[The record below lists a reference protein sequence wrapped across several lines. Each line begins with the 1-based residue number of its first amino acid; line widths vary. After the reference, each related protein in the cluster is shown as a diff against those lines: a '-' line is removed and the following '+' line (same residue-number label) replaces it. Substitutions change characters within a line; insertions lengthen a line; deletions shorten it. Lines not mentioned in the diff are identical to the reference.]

1 MRERAKSELAVGI
14 FVFITLLLF
23 GYGIMNYT
31 NELGLF
37 EPVSY
42 LKTHLNSP
50 EGLANGS
57 AVRLFGVGIGR
68 ITNIEFVSDI
78 SKQEVIVTMKMN
90 ASDLD
95 RIGKDAI
102 AKIQTVGLLGDN
114 IINIDPGHPEK
125 GHVKPWDTIEGK
137 NYEDRF
143 AALGKIADKLG
154 VILDKIDQGGIESI
168 SSTIQNA
175 SEITDKIKKGEGTL
189 GKLIYSDET
198 INQLNSTIA
207 ELNRITRQINNG
219 PGGVHTLLYDEQFS
233 SNLKKV
239 STQLADA
246 AQQINSMMSEIKD
259 KDLANKLGQVV
270 DNLATTSRNLAQ
282 IAQSIEQGEGTI
294 GALVKDPT
302 LYDDLKVI
310 LQGAKRSE
318 ALKYAIQRTIQR
330 RRESSEPQGPQNP
343 PATSSAPQK

>member
-1 MRERAKSELAVGI
+1 MRERARSELAVGI
-14 FVFITLLLF
+14 FVFISLLLF

-42 LKTHLNSP
+42 LKTQLNSP

-68 ITNIEFVSDI
+68 ITDIEFVSDI

-90 ASDLD
+90 ASDLN
-95 RIGKDAI
+95 RIGKDAV

-114 IINIDPGHPEK
+114 IINIEPGHPEK
-125 GHVKPWDTIEGK
+125 GHVNPWDTIEGQ

-168 SSTIQNA
+168 STTIQNA

-207 ELNRITRQINNG
+207 ELNKITRQINTG
-219 PGGVHTLLYDEQFS
+219 PGGVHTLLYDEQFMS
-233 SNLKKV
+233 DLKKV
-239 STQLADA
+239 STQLADV
-246 AQQINSMMSEIKD
+246 AQQINSMIGEIKD
-259 KDLANKLGQVV
+259 KDLARKLGEAV
-270 DNLATTSRNLAQ
+270 DNLAATSQNLAE
-282 IAQSIEQGEGTI
+282 IAKGIEQGEGTV

-302 LYDDLKVI
+302 LYEDLKVI

-318 ALKYAIQRTIQR
+318 ALKYAVQYTIRQKQK
-330 RRESSEPQGPQNP
+330 SSEREGQQNP
-343 PATSSAPQK
+343 PAPQTAPPK